1 MNIKNKIK
9 NKKVITTVQTTG
21 LYDITLIMWRDNTLS
36 HNELSHTN
44 TIQKE
49 KIRED
54 QDEEQQEKSH
64 CYRRGDFDYRGS
76 WNCVHICG

>member
-9 NKKVITTVQTTG
+9 NKKVINTVQTTG

-36 HNELSHTN
+36 YNELAHTN

-49 KIRED
+49 KD
-54 QDEEQQEKSH
+54 Q
-64 CYRRGDFDYRGS
+64 GGS
-76 WNCVHICG
+76 RWRAARKI